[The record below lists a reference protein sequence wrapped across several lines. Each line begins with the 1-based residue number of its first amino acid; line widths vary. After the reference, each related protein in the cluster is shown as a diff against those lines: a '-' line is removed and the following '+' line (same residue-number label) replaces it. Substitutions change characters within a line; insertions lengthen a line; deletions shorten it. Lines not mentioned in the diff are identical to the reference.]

1 MRGRRRLEA
10 TRPYADAKV
19 KGVKA
24 WWRRIEQ
31 LVPMMLDKAE
41 QDGGIVVANLGQKC
55 LPEGR
60 VVLVHTSS
68 QACAAGCRW
77 GAHQRR

>member
-1 MRGRRRLEA
+1 
-10 TRPYADAKV
+10 
-19 KGVKA
+19 
-24 WWRRIEQ
+24 
-31 LVPMMLDKAE
+31 MMLDKAE

-77 GAHQRR
+77 GTSGALVDMAGARALWH

>member
-1 MRGRRRLEA
+1 MPAANDLTEVASNRELRRR
-10 TRPYADAKV
+10 R
-19 KGVKA
+19 
-24 WWRRIEQ
+24 WWHRIEQ

-77 GAHQRR
+77 GA